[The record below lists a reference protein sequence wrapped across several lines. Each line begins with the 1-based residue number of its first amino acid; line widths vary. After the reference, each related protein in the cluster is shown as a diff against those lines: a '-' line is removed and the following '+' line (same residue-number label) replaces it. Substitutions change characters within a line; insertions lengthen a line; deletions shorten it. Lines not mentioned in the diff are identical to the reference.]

1 MAVTSH
7 KLIALKGLVRRL
19 AVATLLLTANAL
31 AAELQLNGVLKQG
44 ALVQGVTQPGNRVHF
59 NGAAVQVDPAGHFLI
74 GFGRDAP
81 PRAELLIHGEHARPE
96 QHVLQVE
103 QRSYQEQRIDGLPA
117 DQVSPRSAETL
128 ERIRQEATLVKRA
141 RRIATLE
148 SHYVGG
154 FRWPMD
160 TGIITGVYGSRR
172 ILNGKPRRPHYGV
185 DIAAPTDTPVYAPAA
200 GVVSLVHRD
209 MYFTGGTL
217 IIDHG
222 HGLSST
228 MMHLQRIHVQEG
240 TAVTPGLL
248 VGRVGATGRATGP
261 HLDWRI
267 NLFQKRLDPELI
279 PGLGPFPH

>member
-1 MAVTSH
+1 MA
-7 KLIALKGLVRRL
+7 A
-19 AVATLLLTANAL
+19 LLLTANAL
-31 AAELQLNGVLKQG
+31 AADVKLSGALKQG

-59 NGAAVQVDPAGHFLI
+59 NGVAVQVDPAGHFLI

-81 PRAELLIHGEHARPE
+81 PRAELLIYGANAAPE
-96 QHVLQVE
+96 RQVLQIE

-117 DQVSPRSAETL
+117 DKVTPSAEAL
-128 ERIRQEATLVKRA
+128 ERIRQEAMLVKRA
-141 RRIATLE
+141 RRIATPE
-148 SHYVGG
+148 SYYVGG

-160 TGIITGVYGSRR
+160 IGIITGVYGSRR
-172 ILNGKPRRPHYGV
+172 ILNGKPRRPHYGI

-200 GVVSLVHRD
+200 GVVSLVHQD

-228 MMHLQRIHVQEG
+228 LIHLQRIHVQEG
-240 TAVTPGLL
+240 AVVTPGLL
-248 VGRVGATGRATGP
+248 IGRVGATGRATGP

-267 NLFQKRLDPELI
+267 NLFQERLDPELI
-279 PGLGPFPH
+279 PGLEPFPH